1 MEYTKISRES
11 FNEAIALY
19 EKEQFVSEKECVV
32 DESMHLYKFRGTR
45 RSRLVMGIMHAMPLS
60 YLKKN
65 TDNIVKVLDSDSSL
79 SDTVDIFCH
88 TTVGPSN
95 RENMQI
101 LADSKDITLRIIDV
115 SDMKSLGSVAE
126 ILQSETKKEKG
137 TEAYEKMM
145 FDYLSKANSSSF
157 IKNGFYYSVILFLI
171 YKNTEM
177 TKNELREA
185 MDRNLGI
192 SNDSL
197 DNSLDFLLRAEP
209 SRIVSFKK
217 DNVKMYKLSP
227 DEYEKIEESDKE
239 SKDLETDFVERF
251 KQIADKYGIV
261 GVNDVYQH
269 FLDFY
274 VKSGS
279 RIFNMDVDAN
289 DTKKSYDSFK
299 ASCIKQIG
307 GTELFNNFFKEL
319 NEICCNNS
327 FLNRISLAKSFFG
340 LYNSKKYQNYV
351 SQRQN
356 NIVLD
361 TTLLVHYLC
370 YKFDLSKYNNT
381 EYQDRDFLTVKSLIE
396 YKEQNNSKVKFLVP
410 FDYVSEAVGELR
422 KAFKLSLFD
431 DMKDLAI
438 SFQTSNIFFN
448 YYLFVKNLQLEKN
461 NCDNY
466 SFPDFVEELG
476 FDIRECY
483 EPIFFKRNI
492 TRMKLFFENTGCE
505 FIDRISDRYDGFESL
520 ERSYASYLYD
530 ERYYNKTPK
539 AIEADLRQ
547 SIYFAKLSNQNEDMD
562 YYLSSWDTSLYYL
575 RNIVNKDL
583 YYVKSYSIHRPGAL
597 LNRLMLKSF
606 KLNDKCFTNEIF
618 AYADRTYEIT
628 DKIKSMFDNVITP
641 YFSAAGS
648 NNSTLVKNVIKI
660 QKEYIDESKEGASSS
675 REKVLPIEDI
685 FVKIIDKI
693 QEHACTTKDLSM
705 YLADKDNTDFV
716 SNLIYKA
723 INSYKN
729 GKKIDISSELCNSLI
744 KYLAQKDK
752 EYMMSEAQKNKQ
764 EDLKEK

>member
-1 MEYTKISRES
+1 MEHTKINRES
-11 FNEAIALY
+11 FDEAITLY
-19 EKEQFVSEKECVV
+19 EREQFVSEKVCVLE
-32 DESMHLYKFRGTR
+32 DKMHLYKFRGTR
-45 RSRLVMGIMHAMPLS
+45 RSRLAVSVMHAMPFT
-60 YLKKN
+60 YLKDN
-65 TDNIVKVLDSDSSL
+65 IDNIVKALDADSSL
-79 SDTVDIFCH
+79 SDTVDVFCH

-95 RENMQI
+95 RENMQA
-101 LADSKDITLRIIDV
+101 LADSRDITLRIIDI
-115 SDMKSLGSVAE
+115 SDMKSLSSVAK
-126 ILQSETKKEKG
+126 ILQSETKTEKG
-137 TEAYEKMM
+137 IEAYEKMM

-171 YKNTEM
+171 YKNMEM
-177 TKNELREA
+177 TKKELKEA

-197 DNSLDFLLRAEP
+197 DNSLNYLLRTP

-217 DNVKMYKLSP
+217 GDVKLYKLSP
-227 DEYEKIEESDKE
+227 DEYKKIEESDKE
-239 SKDLETDFVERF
+239 SKDLETDFVKRF

-261 GVNDVYQH
+261 SVDDVYQK

-289 DTKKSYDSFK
+289 DSKTCYESFK
-299 ASCIKQIG
+299 VSCIKQIG
-307 GTELFNNFFKEL
+307 DTEKFNCFLKEL
-319 NEICCNNS
+319 NDICCNNS

-340 LYNSKKYQNYV
+340 LYNSQKYQNYV

-356 NIVLD
+356 YIVLD

-370 YKFDLSKYNNT
+370 CKLDLSKYDNA

-396 YKEQNNSKVKFLVP
+396 YKEQNSSKVKFLVP
-410 FDYVSEAVGELR
+410 FDYVSEVVGELR

-431 DMKDLAI
+431 EMKDLAI

-448 YYLFVKNLQLEKN
+448 YYLFVKTLRIEN
-461 NCDNY
+461 NDNSKY
-466 SFPDFVEELG
+466 SFSDFVEELG
-476 FDIRECY
+476 FDVRDCY

-492 TRMKLFFENTGCE
+492 ARMKLFFESTGCE
-505 FIDRISDRYDGFESL
+505 FIDKISDRYDDFDTL
-520 ERSYASYLYD
+520 ERNYASFLFE
-530 ERYYNKTPK
+530 ERYYGKTPK

-547 SIYFAKLSNQNEDMD
+547 AIYFAKLSNQNEDKD

-575 RNIVNKDL
+575 RSIVNKDL
-583 YYVKSYSIHRPGAL
+583 YYVKSYSIHRPAAL

-641 YFSAAGS
+641 YFSVAGN

-660 QKEYIDESKEGASSS
+660 QKEYIDDSKEGARSS

-685 FVKIIDKI
+685 FVKIIDKLK
-693 QEHACTTKDLSM
+693 EHACTTKDLSM

-716 SNLIYKA
+716 LDLISKA
-723 INSYKN
+723 IKSYKD
-729 GKKIDISSELCNSLI
+729 GKRMDISSELCNSLI
-744 KYLAQKDK
+744 QYLSQKDK
-752 EYMMSEAQKNKQ
+752 EYMMGET
-764 EDLKEK
+764 LKKEQDDAGIV